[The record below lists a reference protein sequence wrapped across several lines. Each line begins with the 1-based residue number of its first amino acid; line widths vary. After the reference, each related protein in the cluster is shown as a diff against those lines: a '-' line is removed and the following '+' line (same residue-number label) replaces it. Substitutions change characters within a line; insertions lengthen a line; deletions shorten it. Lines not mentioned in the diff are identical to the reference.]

1 MGLLSHSLS
10 ILVTP
15 KKPNLGTLCS
25 FLMVVRKATSL
36 LLTKNSVDTSG
47 FLTGLGCSCAE
58 MLDTENKIDKNVI
71 FLYDILW
78 KRNL

>member
-1 MGLLSHSLS
+1 M
-10 ILVTP
+10 
-15 KKPNLGTLCS
+15 
-25 FLMVVRKATSL
+25 
-36 LLTKNSVDTSG
+36 LTKNSVDTGG

-71 FLYDILW
+71 FLYEILW